1 MSERRR
7 TDKETVSRF
16 RSRRFILD
24 NGKWYFN
31 TREGT
36 VEGPFGEL
44 KDAETRLAEYIKI
57 ANSGFMS
64 SGRQLELEPIE
75 KD

>member
-7 TDKETVSRF
+7 TDKETRSRF

-36 VEGPFGEL
+36 LEGPFGEL
-44 KDAETRLAEYIKI
+44 KDAEKRLEEYIKI
-57 ANSGFMS
+57 VNSGFMPS
-64 SGRQLELEPIE
+64 DSVLGLEPLE